1 MKFTIV
7 WDERKSVEVEA
18 NSEIEAR
25 EKFENNGFPFSE
37 VEYNSSEIVEVYE
50 FKS

>member
-25 EKFENNGFPFSE
+25 EKFENNGFPF
-37 VEYNSSEIVEVYE
+37 NSSEIIEVIEVYE
-50 FKS
+50 FKL

>member
-7 WDERKSVEVEA
+7 WDERKSIEVKA

-37 VEYNSSEIVEVYE
+37 VECNSSEIVEVYK
-50 FKS
+50 FKI